1 MAVERWTVREHRQVA
16 RWLLRHPNYAPVY
29 GRARNLLAEDPYRG
43 EPLRG
48 RCRGLWKLRVGEL
61 RLVYEVRRGERVV
74 YVWRV
79 GLRENIY
86 EGLC

>member
-1 MAVERWTVREHRQVA
+1 MASWVVREHRRVA
-16 RWLLRHPNYAPVY
+16 KWLLRHANYAPVY
-29 GRARNLLAEDPYRG
+29 GRARNMLASNPYQG
-43 EPLRG
+43 EPLAG
-48 RCRGLWKLRVGEL
+48 RCRGLWKLRVGDL
-61 RLVYEVRRGERVV
+61 RIVYEIRRAERVV